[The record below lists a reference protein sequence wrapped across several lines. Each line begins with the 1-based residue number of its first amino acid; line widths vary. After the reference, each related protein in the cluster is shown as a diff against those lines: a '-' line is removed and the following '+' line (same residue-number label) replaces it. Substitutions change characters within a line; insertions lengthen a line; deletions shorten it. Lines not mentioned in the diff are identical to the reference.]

1 MVNREQVE
9 DSLFIHNIAQYQSLQ
24 KIRAEKTK
32 ERDGKK
38 KEKTDLKEKI
48 DAYRLAR
55 KKDPKSVHNQL
66 ERGAKGLG
74 LDRGRAFGGKYDGKV
89 VRKVMEA
96 PDEIYNGYRA
106 VLKME
111 ENRRPAVTNKYIDDL
126 CDSAIVLMKSCNE
139 VFSLLQKEKPTDDEQ
154 KRAREV
160 ADTAVSNHFALLN
173 NKTPKVHVAR
183 DHAVDQY
190 ERLAPGFLRLLIEHW
205 VELNHQQGYRIEQQF
220 KHVPG
225 NKAKAE
231 FTAQSRHSA
240 NNAAIHQRKE
250 FVKKYN
256 ARGGYKKRKECFT
269 FLVSPSPPAKRQRPV
284 GGNNITP
291 QRNR

>member
-1 MVNREQVE
+1 M
-9 DSLFIHNIAQYQSLQ
+9 STL
-24 KIRAEKTK
+24 
-32 ERDGKK
+32 
-38 KEKTDLKEKI
+38 
-48 DAYRLAR
+48 
-55 KKDPKSVHNQL
+55 
-66 ERGAKGLG
+66 
-74 LDRGRAFGGKYDGKV
+74 
-89 VRKVMEA
+89 
-96 PDEIYNGYRA
+96 
-106 VLKME
+106 
-111 ENRRPAVTNKYIDDL
+111 
-126 CDSAIVLMKSCNE
+126 
-139 VFSLLQKEKPTDDEQ
+139 
-154 KRAREV
+154 
-160 ADTAVSNHFALLN
+160 HFALLN

-256 ARGGYKKRKECFT
+256 ARGGYKNARSVLL
-269 FLVSPSPPAKRQRPV
+269 FLSRLLLLPSAKDL
-284 GGNNITP
+284 
-291 QRNR
+291 